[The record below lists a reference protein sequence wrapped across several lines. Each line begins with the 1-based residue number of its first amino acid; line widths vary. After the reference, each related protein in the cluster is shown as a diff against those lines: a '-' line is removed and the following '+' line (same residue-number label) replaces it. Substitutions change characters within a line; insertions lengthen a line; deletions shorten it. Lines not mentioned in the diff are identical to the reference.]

1 VARDPEPA
9 DRKPGSR
16 IRVDRLVRS
25 SVLVLLLV
33 FLAGSLLLRKATH
46 FSWIY
51 ITNSVLLSSLFLINA
66 ILILTL
72 VTLLMRNLI
81 KALVERRR
89 GILGSRFRTKLVF
102 SLLMLWLLPS
112 IIIFWAALHLIQRS
126 VDRWFNDPM
135 DRLTDASQ
143 QIVETY
149 YGDARKR
156 GAAFS
161 AEVARRLEEG
171 GLAVP
176 QGHAGVHEVLGGL
189 LREYHLDLVAL
200 DTGREPPYLVVDP
213 HVPATG
219 DLREIPANLRLQ
231 AFRGEPF
238 TWMSEYR
245 GGMLIRSGHPVR
257 AGGEGAAQ
265 AVAIVGI
272 FVPRDLARLAAYVS
286 RSNEDYR
293 QIRAQKGLI
302 KRIYVLV
309 FALITLVVLFSV
321 TWIGLYL
328 ARRITDPIQSL
339 LHGTREISS
348 GHLDHRVEVD
358 AGDELGILV
367 DSFNSMTAELKSG
380 KETIEKRNLELSA
393 SNRELMERRRYIETL
408 LDSVT
413 VGVVSSDRE
422 GRVTTVNRATLRLLA
437 LDPAASLIGRPLK
450 DLLPPEGSRVLDELV
465 AEALA
470 GGGQSAAR
478 GLELSLAGKTCSL
491 AVSATSMRDEAGEA
505 IGVLLVLE
513 DLTDLTRAQKIAAWR
528 EVARRLAHEIK
539 NPLTPIQ
546 LSAERIRKKYA
557 ERGSGLD
564 EIVEEGT
571 AAIVREVA
579 TLKNLVDE
587 FTRFARLPAPH
598 PVATRIEEVIAASL
612 SLYNGVHSK
621 VTIRPVCDPGL
632 PAVLLDPDQ
641 IKRVL
646 VNLLDNAVE
655 AMGGQ
660 GTVTV
665 EARRDPSGAVR
676 LEVADD
682 GPGIRE
688 EDRDR
693 LFLPYFSTK
702 KKGTGLGLA
711 IVHRIVSDHH
721 GRIRVEDNAPR
732 GARFVIELPAAAA

>member
-1 VARDPEPA
+1 LPHTPEPR
-9 DRKPGSR
+9 DGKPASR

-25 SVLVLLLV
+25 SILVLLLV
-33 FLAGSLLLRKATH
+33 FVAGYFLLRKATN
-46 FSWIY
+46 FSWLY

-102 SLLMLWLLPS
+102 SLLLLWLIPS
-112 IIIFWAALHLIQRS
+112 MIIFWSALHLIQRS

-135 DRLTDASQ
+135 DRLTEASQ
-143 QIVETY
+143 QIVDTY
-149 YGDARKR
+149 YSDAKKR
-156 GAAFS
+156 GAAF
-161 AEVARRLEEG
+161 AREVARRLAEQDRAKPE
-171 GLAVP
+171 P
-176 QGHAGVHEVLGGL
+176 RPTIHETLGSL

-200 DTGREPPYLVVDP
+200 DVGQDPPYLVVDP

-219 DLREIPANLRLQ
+219 DLQEIPANLRAQ

-238 TWMSEYR
+238 NMMSDYR
-245 GGMLIRSGHPVR
+245 GGMLIRCGHPVR
-257 AGGEGAAQ
+257 ASPEGPAR

-272 FVPRDLARLAAYVS
+272 YVPRDLARLAAYVS
-286 RSNEDYR
+286 RSDQDYR
-293 QIRAQKGLI
+293 QMRTQKVQI
-302 KRIYVLV
+302 KRVYIMV

-328 ARRITDPIQSL
+328 ARRITDPIQTL

-348 GHLDHRVEVD
+348 GNLDYRVEVD

-367 DSFNSMTAELKSG
+367 ESFNRMTADLRAG
-380 KETIEKRNLELSA
+380 KETIERRNVELSA
-393 SNRELMERRRYIETL
+393 SNRELVERRRYIETL

-413 VGVVSSDRE
+413 VGVVSCDRH
-422 GRVTTVNRATLRLLA
+422 GRVTTVNRAALRLLVLEHG
-437 LDPAASLIGRPLK
+437 LDLIGKPLPS
-450 DLLPPEGSRVLDELV
+450 LLPPEGGRAIEELV
-465 AEALA
+465 GEAFA

-478 GLELSLAGKTCSL
+478 GLELSIGGKSCML
-491 AVSATSMRDEAGEA
+491 AVSATSLRGDAGEPLGA
-505 IGVLLVLE
+505 ILVLE
-513 DLTDLTRAQKIAAWR
+513 DLTDLMRAQKIAAWR

-557 ERGSGLD
+557 EKGGDLD

-571 AAIVREVA
+571 AAIVSEVA

-587 FTRFARLPAPH
+587 FTRFARLPAPN
-598 PVATRIEEVIAASL
+598 PVATSLQDVITASL

-621 VTIRPVCDPGL
+621 VTITPVCDPDL
-632 PAVLLDPDQ
+632 PRVLLDPDQ
-641 IKRVL
+641 MRRVL

-660 GTVTV
+660 GRVTI

-682 GPGIRE
+682 GPGIRI

-721 GRIRVEDNAPR
+721 GRIRVEDNRPR